1 MIRPIMRDEFFL
13 SQKSVPAINCEE
25 DLQVARDLLDTLEVH
40 KEGCVGM
47 AANMIGVAKRI
58 IAFDN
63 ERTYMVMFNPEI
75 VKCSDRYEAE
85 EGCLSLTGT
94 RKTKRWKSIK
104 VQYQNEQFQT
114 RLKTFTGW
122 TAQIIQHEIDHCN
135 GIII

>member
-1 MIRPIMRDEFFL
+1 MVREIMKDEVFL
-13 SQKSVPAINCEE
+13 VEASEKATAE
-25 DLQVARDLLDTLEVH
+25 DTEIARDLLETLEAH
-40 KEGCVGM
+40 KAGCVGM
-47 AANMIGVAKRI
+47 AANMIGVRKRI

-63 ERTYMVMFNPEI
+63 EGSYMVMFNPEI
-75 VKCSDRYEAE
+75 VKKSGAYEAE

-94 RKTKRWKSIK
+94 RKTRRWQSIK
-104 VQYQNEQFQT
+104 VQYQNEKMQI